1 MRRFFLPHLTR
12 RYRSQRSADVIYSS
26 PAARSRIPIDR
37 ILTAPIASLGSA
49 TAVRPIKNIAPPII
63 NPGNRL
69 ARSDKGN
76 PKNHFKNHVNALQY
90 ISEK

>member
-1 MRRFFLPHLTR
+1 
-12 RYRSQRSADVIYSS
+12 
-26 PAARSRIPIDR
+26 
-37 ILTAPIASLGSA
+37 LTAPIASLGSA

-90 ISEK
+90 ISEKWSSEENQGLFSIGPDHNHPV

>member
-1 MRRFFLPHLTR
+1 LR
-12 RYRSQRSADVIYSS
+12 D
-26 PAARSRIPIDR
+26 
-37 ILTAPIASLGSA
+37 PIASLGSA